1 MNRHYIIL
9 STICLSLI
17 TGCTAAPSQS
27 HLSSSEAIKAET
39 FSQQGQH
46 KQAASLYQSLAETKP
61 TYRNDYRLLAA
72 EAYIQSG
79 DTPSAQALI
88 EPINPNTL
96 TAEQRNKL
104 NLISVQINL
113 SNGETEK
120 ALKLLSVTQPY
131 NLSITDQIIF
141 YQSLAFAHSLTGN
154 LLQSVQARIELTPL
168 LQSTQQLNE
177 NNSVILNTLTL
188 LPQQMLSQQQSSM
201 PPVLKGWISLA
212 NLLTNNQLKQH
223 PDEFQLA
230 LIEWQQF
237 FPQHPANAGFIQS
250 YSAGLQNTFNTP
262 NAIAL
267 LLPESGRFAK
277 AAATIKTG
285 FMAAYQHSQSSF
297 QPSIRFYDSSAN
309 NAINLY
315 YQAVSEG
322 AELVIGP
329 LSKDNIQDLALG
341 AELTVPVLALNHITN
356 LAKNN
361 LFQFGLSPID
371 ESKQLTS
378 KAASDGIQ
386 NILLLTPE
394 TNNGLRT
401 TTYLTE
407 FWQQKGGTVL
417 ESQHYK
423 SRENDFSAPIK
434 DLLNLTESQYRY
446 RKLKQF
452 LARNLEFTE
461 RRRTDVDAIFISA
474 SAKKARSIYPQLR
487 FHRAT
492 GIPVYATPQVYT
504 GTSNPSADIDLNSI
518 VFCDIPWLFADI
530 YTGELS
536 QESLRDSWQH
546 IPTKYLRLLAL
557 GIDSFNIIEQL
568 EHINNTPYPGASGTL
583 SMDRENRITRQLAC
597 AKFIDGQATLQ
608 QWTSTETVE
617 EPVSS
622 EEFYP

>member
-1 MNRHYIIL
+1 MNRHYIVL
-9 STICLSLI
+9 STICLSLLA
-17 TGCTAAPSQS
+17 GCAASPTQR
-27 HLSSSEAIKAET
+27 HLYTKEAIKAEA

-61 TYRNDYRLLAA
+61 SYRDDYRLLAA

-79 DTPSAQALI
+79 DSPSAQALI
-88 EPINPNTL
+88 EPINPSL
-96 TAEQRNKL
+96 LSAQQRNKL
-104 NLISVQINL
+104 NLIIIQIDL

-120 ALKLLSVTQPY
+120 ALQRLSVTQPY
-131 NLSITDQIIF
+131 NLSTSDQIIF

-154 LLQSVQARIELTPL
+154 LLQSVQARIELTPI
-168 LQSTQQLNE
+168 LQTSQQRNE
-177 NNSVILNTLTL
+177 NNTVILDTLAL
-188 LPQQMLSQQQSSM
+188 LPSQTLNLQQAST
-201 PPVLKGWISLA
+201 PPILRGWISLA
-212 NLLTNNQLKQH
+212 NLLKHNKPQQN
-223 PDEFQLA
+223 PDAFQLA
-230 LIEWQQF
+230 LIEWQQL

-250 YSAGLQNTFNTP
+250 YSEGLQNTFKRP

-277 AAATIKTG
+277 AAETIKTG

-297 QPSIRFYDSSAN
+297 QPSVRFYDSSAN

-315 YQAVSEG
+315 YQAISEG

-341 AELTVPVLALNHITN
+341 VDLTIPVLALNHIPN

-371 ESKQLTS
+371 ESKQITS
-378 KAASDGIQ
+378 KASIDDIK
-386 NILLLTPE
+386 NVLLLTPE

-401 TTYLTE
+401 ASYISEDWQLT
-407 FWQQKGGTVL
+407 GGTVL
-417 ESQHYK
+417 ETQHYNSK
-423 SRENDFSAPIK
+423 ENDFSEPIK

-446 RKLKQF
+446 RRLKQF
-452 LARNLEFTE
+452 LAKNLGFTE
-461 RRRTDVDAIFISA
+461 RRRTDVDAIFLSA
-474 SAKKARSIYPQLR
+474 SAQKARSIYPQLR

-492 GIPVYATPQVYT
+492 GVPVYATPQIYT
-504 GTSNPSADIDLNSI
+504 GTPNPSADIDLNSI

-546 IPTKYLRLLAL
+546 IPAKYLRLIAL
-557 GIDSFNIIEQL
+557 GIDSFNLITELEQ
-568 EHINNTPYPGASGTL
+568 ISSTPYLGATGYL
-583 SMDRENRITRQLAC
+583 SLNRENRITRQLAC
-597 AKFIDGQATLQ
+597 AKFIDGQVVLQ
-608 QWTSTETVE
+608 QPSTVE
-617 EPVSS
+617 TNTDFTDA

>member
-9 STICLSLI
+9 STVCLSLMA
-17 TGCTAAPSQS
+17 GCAAAPSQR
-27 HLSSSEAIKAET
+27 HLYSSEAIKAET
-39 FSQQGQH
+39 YSQQGQH

-79 DTPSAQALI
+79 DNRSAQSLI
-88 EPINPNTL
+88 EPINPKVL
-96 TAEQRNKL
+96 SAEQRNKL
-104 NLISVQINL
+104 NLIIIQINL

-120 ALKLLSVTQPY
+120 ALTRLSVTQPY
-131 NLSITDQIIF
+131 NLSTADQIIF

-168 LQSTQQLNE
+168 LQTTQQRNE
-177 NNSVILNTLTL
+177 NNTVILNTLAL
-188 LPQQMLSQQQSSM
+188 LPSQTLSLQQASA
-201 PPVLKGWISLA
+201 PPVLRGWMSLA
-212 NLLTNNQLKQH
+212 ELLKHDKLQQN
-223 PDEFQLA
+223 PDKFQLT
-230 LIEWQQF
+230 LIEWQQL

-250 YSAGLQNTFNTP
+250 YSEGLKNTFKTP
-262 NAIAL
+262 TAIAL

-277 AAATIKTG
+277 AAETIKTG
-285 FMAAYQHSQSSF
+285 FMTAYQHSHSSF
-297 QPSIRFYDSSAN
+297 QPSLRFYDSAAN

-315 YQAVSEG
+315 YQAISEG

-341 AELTVPVLALNHITN
+341 VDLTVPVLALNHIPN

-378 KAASDGIQ
+378 KANADGIK

-394 TNNGLRT
+394 SNSGLRT
-401 TTYLTE
+401 ASYISE
-407 FWQQKGGTVL
+407 DWQATGGTVL
-417 ESQHYK
+417 ETQHYK
-423 SRENDFSAPIK
+423 TRENDFSEPIK

-461 RRRTDVDAIFISA
+461 RRRKDVDAIFLSA
-474 SAKKARSIYPQLR
+474 SAQKARSIYPQLR

-492 GIPVYATPQVYT
+492 GVPVYATPQIYT

-518 VFCDIPWLFADI
+518 VFCDIPWLFSDI
-530 YTGELS
+530 NTGELS
-536 QESLRDSWQH
+536 QEALRASWQH
-546 IPTKYLRLLAL
+546 IPNRYLRLIAL

-568 EHINNTPYPGASGTL
+568 ELLNNTPYPGATGTL
-583 SMDRENRITRQLAC
+583 SIDRENRITRQLAC
-597 AKFIDGQATLQ
+597 AKFIDGQAALQ
-608 QWTSTETVE
+608 QWTTIETSTDSTD
-617 EPVSS
+617 SD
-622 EEFYP
+622 EFYP

>member
-1 MNRHYIIL
+1 MNRHYIVL
-9 STICLSLI
+9 STVCLSLL
-17 TGCTAAPSQS
+17 TGCVASPTQR
-27 HLSSSEAIKAET
+27 HLYTSEAIKAEA

-61 TYRNDYRLLAA
+61 SYRNDYRLLAA

-79 DTPSAQALI
+79 DSPSAQALI
-88 EPINPNTL
+88 EPIKPSL
-96 TAEQRNKL
+96 LSAQQRNKL
-104 NLISVQINL
+104 NLIIIQIDL

-120 ALKLLSVTQPY
+120 ALQRLTITQPY
-131 NLSITDQIIF
+131 NLNTSDQIIF

-168 LQSTQQLNE
+168 LQTSQQRKE
-177 NNSVILNTLTL
+177 NNTVILDTLGLLSSQTL
-188 LPQQMLSQQQSSM
+188 DQQASTPPILRGWMNLANILKQYKPQQNS
-201 PPVLKGWISLA
+201 A
-212 NLLTNNQLKQH
+212 
-223 PDEFQLA
+223 EYQLA
-230 LIEWQQF
+230 IIEWQQL

-250 YSAGLQNTFNTP
+250 YSEGLQNTFKRP

-277 AAATIKTG
+277 AAETIKTG
-285 FMAAYQHSQSSF
+285 FMAAYQHSQSSY

-315 YQAVSEG
+315 YQAISEG

-341 AELTVPVLALNHITN
+341 VDLTIPVLALNHIPK

-371 ESKQLTS
+371 ESKQITS
-378 KAASDGIQ
+378 KARTDGIK
-386 NILLLTPE
+386 NVLLLTPE

-401 TTYLTE
+401 ASYISE
-407 FWQQKGGTVL
+407 DWQQTGGTVL
-417 ESQHYK
+417 EIQHYNSK
-423 SRENDFSAPIK
+423 ENDFSEPIK

-446 RKLKQF
+446 RRLKQF
-452 LARNLEFTE
+452 LAKNLEFTE
-461 RRRTDVDAIFISA
+461 RRRTDVDAIFLSA
-474 SAKKARSIYPQLR
+474 SAQKARSIYPQLR

-492 GIPVYATPQVYT
+492 GVPVYATPQIYT
-504 GTSNPSADIDLNSI
+504 GTPNPSADIDLNSI

-536 QESLRDSWQH
+536 QQALRDSWQH
-546 IPTKYLRLLAL
+546 IPAKYLRLIAL
-557 GIDSFNIIEQL
+557 GIDSFNLITQL
-568 EHINNTPYPGASGTL
+568 EQISSTPYLGATGSL
-583 SMDRENRITRQLAC
+583 SLNRENRITRELAC
-597 AKFIDGQATLQ
+597 AKFVDAQVVLQ
-608 QWTSTETVE
+608 QPSTVE
-617 EPVSS
+617 TNTDLTDTEG
-622 EEFYP
+622 F

>member
-9 STICLSLI
+9 STVCLSLMA
-17 TGCTAAPSQS
+17 GCAAAPSQR
-27 HLSSSEAIKAET
+27 HLYSSEAIKAET
-39 FSQQGQH
+39 YSQQGQH

-79 DTPSAQALI
+79 DNRSAQSLI
-88 EPINPNTL
+88 EPINPKVL
-96 TAEQRNKL
+96 SAEQRNKL
-104 NLISVQINL
+104 NLIIIQINL

-120 ALKLLSVTQPY
+120 ALTLLSVTQPY
-131 NLSITDQIIF
+131 NLSTADQIIF

-168 LQSTQQLNE
+168 LQTTQQRNE
-177 NNSVILNTLTL
+177 NNTVILNTLAL
-188 LPQQMLSQQQSSM
+188 LPSQTLSLQQASA
-201 PPVLKGWISLA
+201 PPVLRGWMSLA
-212 NLLTNNQLKQH
+212 ELLKHDKLQQD
-223 PDEFQLA
+223 PDKFQLT
-230 LIEWQQF
+230 LIEWQQL

-250 YSAGLQNTFNTP
+250 YSEGLKNTFKTP
-262 NAIAL
+262 TAIAL

-277 AAATIKTG
+277 AAETIKTG
-285 FMAAYQHSQSSF
+285 FMAAYQHSHSSF
-297 QPSIRFYDSSAN
+297 QPSLRFYDSAAN

-315 YQAVSEG
+315 YQAISEG

-341 AELTVPVLALNHITN
+341 VDLTVPVLALNHIPN

-378 KAASDGIQ
+378 KANADGIK

-394 TNNGLRT
+394 SNSGLRT
-401 TTYLTE
+401 ASYISE
-407 FWQQKGGTVL
+407 DWQATGGTVL
-417 ESQHYK
+417 ETQHYK
-423 SRENDFSAPIK
+423 TRENDFSEPIK

-461 RRRTDVDAIFISA
+461 RRRKDVDAIFLSA
-474 SAKKARSIYPQLR
+474 SAQKARSIYPQLR

-492 GIPVYATPQVYT
+492 GVPVYATPQIYT

-518 VFCDIPWLFADI
+518 VFCDIPWLFSDI
-530 YTGELS
+530 YIGELS
-536 QESLRDSWQH
+536 QEALRSSWQH
-546 IPTKYLRLLAL
+546 IPNRYLRLIAL

-568 EHINNTPYPGASGTL
+568 EQLNNTPYPGATGTL
-583 SMDRENRITRQLAC
+583 SIDRENRITRQLAC
-597 AKFIDGQATLQ
+597 AKFIDGQAALQ
-608 QWTSTETVE
+608 QLTAIETNADSTD
-617 EPVSS
+617 SD
-622 EEFYP
+622 EFYP